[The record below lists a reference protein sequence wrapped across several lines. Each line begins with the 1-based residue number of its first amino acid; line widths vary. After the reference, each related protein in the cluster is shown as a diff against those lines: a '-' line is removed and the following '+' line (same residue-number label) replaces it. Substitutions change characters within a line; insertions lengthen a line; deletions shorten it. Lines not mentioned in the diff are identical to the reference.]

1 MNFCYKK
8 QEKASP
14 LDDGR
19 LKPVLSRTGQRAG
32 DPEEENGF
40 SPDRM
45 IPGISSIFE

>member
-19 LKPVLSRTGQRAG
+19 LKPILSRTGQGAG
-32 DPEEENGF
+32 DPEKENGL
-40 SPDRM
+40 SPDRT
-45 IPGISSIFE
+45 IPGIFSIFG